1 MLETNYERLG
11 LLLLGCCPGG
21 VGSNFWTAML
31 DGDINL
37 SVTMTFFSSV
47 SAFAMTSFWI
57 WMLGSTLVTD
67 DLPMPYIQLATA
79 LVSFAVPVLLGM
91 AAKKVVTSQI
101 FPKTLPRQRKS
112 CCTTMIKAI
121 IIETFLGKA

>member
-91 AAKKVVTSQI
+91 GAKKVVTSQ
-101 FPKTLPRQRKS
+101 S
-112 CCTTMIKAI
+112 
-121 IIETFLGKA
+121 FLDSKLIGCEEC

>member
-57 WMLGSTLVTD
+57 WMLGSKLVTD
-67 DLPMPYIQLATA
+67 DLPMPYTQLATA

-91 AAKKVVTSQI
+91 AAKKVELLKV
-101 FPKTLPRQRKS
+101 PN
-112 CCTTMIKAI
+112 
-121 IIETFLGKA
+121 